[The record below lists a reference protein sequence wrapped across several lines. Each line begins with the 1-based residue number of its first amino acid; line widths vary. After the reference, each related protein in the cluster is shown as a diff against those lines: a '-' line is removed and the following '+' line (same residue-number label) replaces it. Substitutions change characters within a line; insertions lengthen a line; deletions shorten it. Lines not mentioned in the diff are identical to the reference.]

1 VTSMREDERANT
13 EETQKS
19 RYILYRM
26 ATIEREQ
33 NVRVPASEQTERK
46 FNKTRVGKAESNER
60 RCRIA

>member
-13 EETQKS
+13 EGTQKS
-19 RYILYRM
+19 SYILYRM

-33 NVRVPASEQTERK
+33 NVRVPASEQTEKK
-46 FNKTRVGKAESNER
+46 FNKTQVGKAESNER